1 MAKELERA
9 GLPTAL
15 ISALPQI
22 PLSIGAPRII
32 PGFAIVHPLGDP
44 TRPGPEEVRYRR
56 DVVRT
61 ALEALST
68 SVTGPTVFEG
78 NRPEPI
84 GSMGT
89 NAAS

>member
-9 GLPTAL
+9 GFPTAL

-22 PLSIGAPRII
+22 PLSLGAPRII

-56 DVVRT
+56 DIVRT
-61 ALEALST
+61 ALEALAVA
-68 SVTGPTVFEG
+68 VTGPTLFEPR
-78 NRPEPI
+78 RPETVATD
-84 GSMGT
+84 GGD
-89 NAAS
+89 AAC

>member
-22 PLSIGAPRII
+22 PLSIGAPRVI

-44 TRPGPEEVRYRR
+44 RRPGPEEVRYRR

-61 ALEALST
+61 ALEALT
-68 SVTGPTVFEG
+68 VSVTGPTVFEP
-78 NRPEPI
+78 NRSETI
-84 GSMGT
+84 GSVEANT
-89 NAAS
+89 TS

>member
-22 PLSIGAPRII
+22 PLSIGAPRVI

-44 TRPGPEEVRYRR
+44 TRPGPEEVQYRR

-61 ALEALST
+61 ALEALT
-68 SVTGPTVFEG
+68 LPVTGPTIFER
-78 NRPEPI
+78 NRPETI
-84 GSMGT
+84 GSVEANT
-89 NAAS
+89 TS